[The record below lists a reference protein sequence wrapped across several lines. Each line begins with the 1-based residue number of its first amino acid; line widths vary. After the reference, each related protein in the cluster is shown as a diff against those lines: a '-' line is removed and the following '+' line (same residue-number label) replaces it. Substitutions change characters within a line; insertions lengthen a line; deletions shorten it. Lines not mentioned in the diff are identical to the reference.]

1 MPAARRPPYS
11 PSRAA
16 GCGWVRA
23 AGRTF
28 RLPRVHPPPTLAGVR
43 ERSGNVSRKIA
54 FGVLGAAKIAREKV
68 IPGMRGCRSA
78 YVSAIASREGGRAK
92 EVAAA
97 LGIPRAFDS
106 YEVLLADP
114 EIDAIYIPLPNH
126 LHAPWAIRALEAGKH
141 VLCEKPIGLDAG
153 EAKAIAAAAARS
165 GRHAAE
171 AFMIRH
177 HPQWLR
183 VREIVRSGE
192 IGALRSI
199 HTAFSY
205 RQLDPAN
212 VRNRADI
219 GGGALYDIGCYGIA
233 GPRFLFEDE
242 PTRAIASF
250 DRDPT
255 MAIDRLVSAVMAFDG
270 GRSATFVCATQSSP
284 HQRVTITGEKGRIEI
299 PVPFNPPPHLP
310 TRVLVD
316 DGRDPFG
323 GGMREESFPPC
334 DQYGLQAD
342 AFAEAILA
350 GREPSHPIADAVDSM
365 RVIDALFRSE
375 RSGRWEAP

>member
-1 MPAARRPPYS
+1 MARR
-11 PSRAA
+11 
-16 GCGWVRA
+16 
-23 AGRTF
+23 
-28 RLPRVHPPPTLAGVR
+28 L
-43 ERSGNVSRKIA
+43 A

-68 IPGMRGCRSA
+68 IPGMRACRSA
-78 YVSAIASREGGRAK
+78 EVVAIASRDVGRAA

-97 LGIPRAFDS
+97 LGVPRSFDS
-106 YEVLLADP
+106 YEALLADP
-114 EIDAIYIPLPNH
+114 AIDAIYIPLPNH

-141 VLCEKPIGLDAG
+141 VLCEKPVGLNAG
-153 EAKAIAAAAARS
+153 EAQAIAAAAERT

-192 IGALRSI
+192 IGEIRAI

-233 GPRFLFEDE
+233 GPRFLFAGE
-242 PTRAIASF
+242 PVQAIASF
-250 DRDPT
+250 DRDPV
-255 MAIDRLVSAVMAFDG
+255 MAIDRLVSAVMTFEG
-270 GRSATFVCATQSSP
+270 GRTATFVCATQSSP
-284 HQRVTITGEKGRIEI
+284 HQRVTIAGDKGRIEM
-299 PVPFNPPPHLP
+299 PAPFNPPPHLP
-310 TRVLVD
+310 TRILVD

-323 GGMREESFPPC
+323 GGMREETFAPC

-350 GREPSHPIADAVDSM
+350 GRQPPHPIADAVASM

-375 RSGRWEAP
+375 RSGRWETP